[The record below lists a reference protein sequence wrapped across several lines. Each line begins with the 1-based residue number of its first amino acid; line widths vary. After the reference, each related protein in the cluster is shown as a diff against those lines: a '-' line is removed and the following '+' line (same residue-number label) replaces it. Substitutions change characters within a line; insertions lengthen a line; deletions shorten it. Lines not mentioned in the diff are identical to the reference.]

1 MLIALLVVCSGA
13 LTASS
18 GRQGPDDPQLRAAV
32 ERFFATQES
41 EDIDAYLAL
50 WSTKSERPQR
60 DQLKFVFDSGDD
72 KYSNITIVRAMPAGD
87 RVRVRVTATRDRSAP
102 LRSPDEPPRVLH
114 STSEWSL
121 SYVRED
127 GEWKLEK
134 QGTAIDG
141 LAAAV
146 IEAATPAD
154 REALLAA
161 ESDLVDDLL
170 VTALARQATQAAQS
184 NRYAAAQVGFERMRD
199 IAQRIKDRKSEG
211 DALQNIANTMYFQ
224 RNYQSALE
232 AYEAM
237 LVIVRERN
245 DDEGIAA
252 ALQGVAIVRYSFAE
266 YGVAWS
272 AYREAL
278 TIFERLQDQGAI
290 SRTLVNTG
298 NVLYVQGDFSSAIAD
313 FTRSREISRS
323 AKNAAG
329 EANALEGL
337 GRVFLAQGDYAAA
350 LEAFTGVLAERRT
363 RNDRNQQGAV
373 LMNIGDA
380 HFRLGNLESAR
391 RALDD
396 ARTHFEAT
404 KDPSNVGRAWLALA
418 LTDLVASRFQMAEDE
433 YRKSMSSCTA
443 AGNQECVASATVGLA
458 FAQTQQD
465 KFQEGIASYRK
476 GIEAFTALK
485 RREQAARA
493 EVGLSQ
499 ALAAATQYTAAL
511 DAATHAASEA
521 EAITNDDV
529 LWRARVAEAV
539 ALRNGKERPRAIKAT
554 EAAIAAVDRLKDAAA
569 VRPSAP
575 VPRDSASAFAIL
587 ALLQA
592 EDGDAAAAFESIE
605 RMRVHDLR
613 AILAPSER
621 EVSRGM
627 TEAERDE
634 ERALAVE
641 LVSLHAQLQRE
652 RTLPKPDAARIAR
665 LEASVADATQ
675 RRAVQQQRLF
685 ERLPTLRVWRGL
697 MPPATRADVADLL
710 SDRSTVL
717 VEIVV
722 TDEATLTVVAKRGAE
737 AVEFTS
743 HVEPSRRKVIAE
755 RVAGLTQPAVFQDEK
770 AWRRATSEL
779 IPGLSAT
786 FGHASRAIVIPHG
799 VLWRVPFEALPVEDG
814 YLADSMSITYAPSVT
829 ALVRAPRSA
838 SSDPANAVADFVIVG
853 SPQLSP
859 ATIERTAQTAPG
871 WLVRPLASSDQ
882 EMKALGTEAA
892 EHTIRIDGADA
903 TEAALRERL
912 PGARVIHLATPFR
925 INGASPL
932 FSSTLLAPDASH
944 DAALEAREIM
954 NLDLHARVAVVSD
967 GSAMSMRDAA
977 DEVATLAWT
986 WRAAGVPTLMLRRW
1000 ASDDALSSTCLADLH
1015 ARLRAGDA
1023 PDVALQAARKNLRGR
1038 KGGALPFQWAA
1049 WMVIAQE

>member
-1 MLIALLVVCSGA
+1 
-13 LTASS
+13 
-18 GRQGPDDPQLRAAV
+18 LRAAV

-50 WSTKSERPQR
+50 WSAKSERPQR

-72 KYSNITIVRAMPAGD
+72 TYSDITIVRTIPTGD

-102 LRSPDEPPRVLH
+102 PRTPDERPRTFR

-121 SYVRED
+121 SYVREA

-134 QGTAIDG
+134 QGTAVDG
-141 LAAAV
+141 LAASV
-146 IEAATPAD
+146 IEAATPED
-154 REALLAA
+154 REALLTA

-170 VTALARQATQAAQS
+170 LAALARQASQAAQTG
-184 NRYAAAQVGFERMRD
+184 RYPAAQVGFERMRD
-199 IAQRIKDRKSEG
+199 VAQRIRNRKVEG

-224 RNYQSALE
+224 RNYQGALE
-232 AYEAM
+232 HYQAM
-237 LVIVRERN
+237 LAIVRERS

-266 YGVAWS
+266 YGAALS
-272 AYREAL
+272 SYRDAL
-278 TIFERLQDQGAI
+278 AVLERLQDQGAVA
-290 SRTLVNTG
+290 RTLINTG
-298 NVLYVQGDFSSAIAD
+298 NVLYVQGDFANAIAD

-323 AKNAAG
+323 AKNVSG
-329 EANALEGL
+329 EADALEGL

-350 LEAFTGVLAERRT
+350 LDAFIGVLAERKA
-363 RNDRNQQGAV
+363 RNNRNNQGTA
-373 LMNIGDA
+373 LLNIGDV
-380 HFRLGNLESAR
+380 HFRLGNLDSGRA
-391 RALDD
+391 ALDE

-404 KDPSNVGRAWLALA
+404 KDQSNVGRAWLALA
-418 LTDLVASRFQMAEDE
+418 LTDLVANRFQIAEDE
-433 YRKSMSSCTA
+433 YRKSMTTCA
-443 AGNQECVASATVGLA
+443 AGGNQDCVASAIVGLA

-465 KFQEGIASYRK
+465 KFPEGIASYKK
-476 GIEAFTALK
+476 GIEAFTALN
-485 RREQAARA
+485 RRENAARA

-499 ALAAATQYTAAL
+499 ALTGATQFSAAI

-521 EAITNDDV
+521 EAMSNDDV

-539 ALRNGKERPRAIKAT
+539 ALRNLKERPRAIRAS
-554 EAAIAAVDRLKDAAA
+554 EAAIAAVDRLKDVAV

-592 EDGDAAAAFESIE
+592 EDGDAAAAFESVE

-613 AILAPSER
+613 TVLAPSER
-621 EVSRGM
+621 DVSRGM
-627 TEAERDE
+627 TDAERDE

-652 RTLPKPDAARIAR
+652 RTLPKPDAARIAK

-675 RRAVQQQRLF
+675 KRAGQQQRLF

-697 MPPATRADVADLL
+697 MPPATRTDVAGVLP
-710 SDRSTVL
+710 DRTTVL

-722 TDEATLTVVAKRGAE
+722 TEEATLTVVAKQGE
-737 AVEFTS
+737 NAVEFTS
-743 HVEPSRRKVIAE
+743 YVEPSRRKVIAE
-755 RVAGLTQPAVFQDEK
+755 RVGALMQPAAIQDEK

-786 FGHASRAIVIPHG
+786 FARATRAIVIPHE
-799 VLWRVPFEALPVEDG
+799 VLWRVPFEALPAEDG
-814 YLADSMSITYAPSVT
+814 YLADTMSITYAPSVT
-829 ALVRAPRSA
+829 VLVRAPRTV
-838 SSDPANAVADFVIVG
+838 SSDPAPANASVVVVG

-859 ATIERTAQTAPG
+859 ATIDRTAQTAPA
-871 WLVRPLASSDQ
+871 WLLRPAASSDQ
-882 EMKALGTEAA
+882 EIKALVSDAA
-892 EHTIRIDGADA
+892 DHIARIDGANA
-903 TEAALRERL
+903 TEAAVREQL
-912 PGARVIHLATPFR
+912 PAASVIHLATPFR

-932 FSSTLLAPDASH
+932 FSSTLLAPDANH
-944 DAALEAREIM
+944 DGALEAREIM

-967 GSAMSMRDAA
+967 GNVMAMREAA
-977 DEVATLAWT
+977 DEAAIVAWT
-986 WRAAGVPTLMLRRW
+986 WRAAGVPALILRRW
-1000 ASDDALSSTCLADLH
+1000 ASDDTLSSTFLADVH

-1023 PDVALQAARKNLRGR
+1023 PDVALQAARKNLRGK
-1038 KGGALPFQWAA
+1038 KGGASPYQWAA
-1049 WMVIAQE
+1049 WMVIGQE